1 MADPLLE
8 LGPQSP
14 LEVVPLVGV
23 PPLLFGMSGD
33 DVEGLLGKSVRE
45 GPGPGRLWYFES
57 RLQVDFPDGEVSFIQ
72 IHCQPDWRPGSPPVM
87 YEGVSVFET
96 PAEELVEHISGERR
110 DRDYHTFTDLDLD
123 LGLWRPML
131 PSDYLPTDPDDEYRK
146 GWCWMTIAIGRG
158 GILQEETGGP

>member
-8 LGPQSP
+8 MGPESP

-33 DVEGLLGKSVRE
+33 DVEGLLGRGVTE
-45 GPGPGRLWYFES
+45 GPGRLWYFNH
-57 RLQVDFPDGEVSFIQ
+57 RLQVDFPDGEVSFFQ
-72 IHCQPDWRPGSPPVM
+72 IHWQPGSPPVM

-96 PAEELVEHISGERR
+96 PAEELVEHTSGERR
-110 DRDYHTFTDLDLD
+110 DRDYDDFTDLD

-158 GILQEETGGP
+158 GILQEEPGGP